1 MQQIVC
7 SSSAGI
13 VKKMICSGRILVPKQ
28 LEVIVGSQRTAE
40 SDTFWMDIGEKVG
53 NISLV
58 CMEERNYSSH

>member
-1 MQQIVC
+1 MQQIVQ

-13 VKKMICSGRILVPKQ
+13 VKKMICSGGILVPLKGLLIQ
-28 LEVIVGSQRTAE
+28 IPFL
-40 SDTFWMDIGEKVG
+40 MDVGEKVG